1 MRKKLLACLI
11 AAAASL
17 GTALS
22 LADESTGAAVDAAVT
37 TDVEA
42 TVEVVATTE
51 ESSAA
56 SDESTGGDVPAV
68 DGSTPEVVVDPA
80 PVSEEL
86 PTLDV
91 VDGGS
96 GSEHV
101 DPVIEEEPVAVEGP
115 VDEETVVSEEK
126 PPVDEETVVDKDV
139 VSEEEPVALEG
150 GEVPVEGGAT
160 AELYTTTS
168 SGDTEGEAVM
178 YQTRGPE
185 GCMECRTLTGTPEN
199 LGPEAPAPEV
209 TADVIDDNA
218 MAPTRT
224 KRNAAS
230 N

>member
-22 LADESTGAAVDAAVT
+22 LAEESTGAAVDAAVT

-91 VDGGS
+91 VDDGS

-101 DPVIEEEPVAVEGP
+101 DPVIEEEPVAVEG
-115 VDEETVVSEEK
+115 
-126 PPVDEETVVDKDV
+126 PVDEETVVDKDV